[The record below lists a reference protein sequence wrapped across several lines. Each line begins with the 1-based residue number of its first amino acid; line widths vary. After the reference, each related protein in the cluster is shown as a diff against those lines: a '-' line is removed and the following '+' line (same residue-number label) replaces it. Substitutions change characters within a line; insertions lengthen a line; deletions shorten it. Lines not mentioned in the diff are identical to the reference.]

1 MKKYFTF
8 FFLILLTNET
18 TAEIKKNIIQNLK
31 NTNNISFDFE
41 QNINGKIEN
50 ENCIIKFPK
59 KIYCD
64 YFSNNN
70 KILVSNGSSIVIK
83 TKTSYYLYPLEK
95 TPLDFILD
103 KNYLLNKIKN
113 LKERNIDNKFVN
125 YTFFEKDNEINIFFN
140 KKDYNL
146 IGWQTVDIYQNLSI
160 TYLSSISKNQDLNK
174 EIFILP
180 NQN

>member
-50 ENCIIKFPK
+50 GNCIIKFPK

-64 YFSNNN
+64 YISNNN

-95 TPLDFILD
+95 TPLNFILD
-103 KNYLLNKIKN
+103 KNYLLNKIEN